1 MKQEWWLEIMKAAA
15 ASLELIDALKDNLGS
30 RLHKSYTD
38 AFIHVIHDAT
48 QGIRRGATPG
58 QQVTSAVIQAEV
70 ERALDALQTVM
81 RTEREED
88 AAAALEALSTFAKD
102 AETIPGC
109 QRAAEHL
116 EDILNNAS

>member
-15 ASLELIDALKDNLGS
+15 ACVELVDALKDNLGS

-38 AFIHVIHDAT
+38 AFIRVVQDAT
-48 QGIRRGATPG
+48 EGVRRGAAPR
-58 QQVTSAVIQAEV
+58 QPVTAAVLQADV

-116 EDILNNAS
+116 EDILNNAL